1 MFQDFAAWFKN
12 KINNNLAYN
21 LRQVCYIVGIWFFV
35 TLFFIYLKFNDIPE
49 SFLVEI
55 YQLNYSISKKQ
66 MYKAALFIGL
76 SFGSV
81 LGFLHVFVYPY
92 IERTQK
98 LLFNIVFRVTV
109 FCLFSHI
116 VYYTL
121 LTYYGYSINTK
132 FMVWGFNDPGTIN
145 ILLY

>member
-1 MFQDFAAWFKN
+1 MFKDFNSWFKS

-21 LRQVCYIVGIWFFV
+21 LRQVCYIVGIWVFV

-55 YQLNYSISKKQ
+55 YQLESGISKKL
-66 MYKAALFIGL
+66 MYQTALFIGFT
-76 SFGSV
+76 FGSV

-98 LLFNIVFRVTV
+98 LLFNIVFRITV
-109 FCLFSHI
+109 FCLLSHI
-116 VYYTL
+116 VYFAL
-121 LTYYGYSINTK
+121 RSEERRVGKECRSR
-132 FMVWGFNDPGTIN
+132 WSRQH
-145 ILLY
+145 